1 MLGVRPRFVPLYW
14 FAIVA
19 LGLLI
24 LFKVPALEAQL
35 AAEPAGGGK
44 VIAVDVSNR
53 TMAEAIDRARE
64 TLPLFFKALA
74 GPFGD
79 KENFALKVAIKDG
92 TRVEHKWLVNLKNE
106 GGQWSGV
113 VHNQPFAVTTVKRGQ
128 RFMIAHNNISDWM
141 YLQDQKIY
149 GGYTVRVLAE
159 MLAPQD
165 ANVLKA
171 ALANVPE

>member
-1 MLGVRPRFVPLYW
+1 MLSVRPRFIPIYW

-24 LFKVPALEAQL
+24 LFQMPVFEPRL
-35 AAEPAGGGK
+35 AAQTLSESR
-44 VIAVDVSNR
+44 VIPVAKSNQA
-53 TMAEAIDRARE
+53 MADAIDRARE
-64 TLPLFFKALA
+64 TLPVFFKALA
-74 GPFGD
+74 EPYGD

-92 TRVEHKWLVNLKNE
+92 TQVEHKWLVDLKHE

-113 VHNQPFAVTTVKRGQ
+113 FHNLPFAVSTVKKGQ
-128 RFMIAHNNISDWM
+128 RFMISHNNISDWM

-159 MLAPQD
+159 MLAPGD
-165 ANVLKA
+165 AAVLKA
-171 ALANVPE
+171 ALAYTPE